1 MVSRRDRDVRCESSS
16 QTCTGDVRCECDVI
30 MMMIMSNVFGEHW

>member
-16 QTCTGDVRCECDVI
+16 QTCTGDVRCDVI